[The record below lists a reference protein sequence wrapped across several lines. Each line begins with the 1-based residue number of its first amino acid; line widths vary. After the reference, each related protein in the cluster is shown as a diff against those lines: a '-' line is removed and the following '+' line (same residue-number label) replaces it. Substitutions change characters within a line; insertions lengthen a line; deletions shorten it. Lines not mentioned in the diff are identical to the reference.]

1 MKFFFTFSLLF
12 SFLFVPTT
20 YSQYVNSVEFISS
33 ASADEISELLD
44 YDVDNGAH
52 FYKMTYH
59 TTGSDG
65 MSDIASGLIVIPDNM
80 ANEYPLVI
88 YHHGTSPARDE
99 VPSSLSLD
107 FEAYAGIGASGY
119 AVLAPDYLGMG
130 DSRGFHPYVHR
141 ETQAR
146 ASVDMLKA
154 FHEWLE
160 GEDYAVNHK
169 LFLTG
174 YSQGGHASMS
184 THKELELNHSAE
196 FTVTAA
202 THLSGPYS
210 ISGVMRDLMFSETN
224 YLYVGFIPYLIL
236 GYQEVYGNVYE
247 DLTDI
252 FQPVFIPSIEAF
264 YNGQINLIDLT
275 IALIFLS
282 AQNYGNSYP
291 VTIFNPELVAEMTSD
306 DNHPL
311 NVILR
316 ENDTFNWAPQAPTRI
331 FYCLADDMVPFENSI
346 VADSVMQANGA
357 LDLVSE
363 NLSSTMGHGECAFPA
378 LLETVEFFNG
388 FIETSTEQIAFHSQL
403 SLYPNPTDGRII
415 ISGLS
420 DFESYNLQVVDISG
434 KVLMSQVLS
443 SEINLDHLQSGV
455 YFLRISGNSGVITH
469 KVIRN

>member
-1 MKFFFTFSLLF
+1 MKQLYIFSVFFHLL
-12 SFLFVPTT
+12 
-20 YSQYVNSVEFISS
+20 FISS
-33 ASADEISELLD
+33 AYNQHINSVEYITSATAQEISDLID
-44 YDVDNGAH
+44 FDVTYGVR

-65 MSDIASGLIVIPDNM
+65 MPDIASGLIVFPDND
-80 ANEYPLVI
+80 AADYPLVI

-99 VPSSLSLD
+99 VPSSLNLD
-107 FEAYAGIGASGY
+107 YEAYAGIGASGY

-146 ASVDMLKA
+146 ASIDMLKA
-154 FHEWLE
+154 FHEWLD
-160 GEDYAVNHK
+160 GEDYAVNDK

-184 THKELELNHSAE
+184 THQELELNHSAE

-247 DLTDI
+247 ELTDI

-264 YNGQINLIDLT
+264 YNGQINLIELT
-275 IALIFLS
+275 FALILIS
-282 AQNYGNSYP
+282 SQTYGNSYP
-291 VTIFNPELVAEMTSD
+291 VTIFNPDLVAEMTED

-316 ENDTFNWAPQAPTRI
+316 ENDTFNWAPVAPTRI
-331 FYCLADDMVPFENSI
+331 FYCMADDMVPFENSI

-357 LDLVSE
+357 VDLITE

-388 FIETSTEQIAFHSQL
+388 FIETSTEQIAFYSQL

-420 DFESYNLQVVDISG
+420 DFESYNLQIVDISG
-434 KVLMSQVLS
+434 KILINQVLS
-443 SEINLDHLQSGV
+443 PEINLDHLQSGV
-455 YFLRISGNSGVITH
+455 YFIRVSGEEGVFTQKI
-469 KVIRN
+469 IRK